1 MRFAQSGF
9 KGKPK
14 VAPSGQLPRRRELL
28 LIFLDSSWY
37 ASMFKQ
43 LSELGG
49 CGAAVSWK
57 ARNFAAGT
65 CSNRSASANINSS
78 VWPSWSSTS
87 AGL

>member
-28 LIFLDSSWY
+28 LISLDSSWY
-37 ASMFKQ
+37 ASMFRQ